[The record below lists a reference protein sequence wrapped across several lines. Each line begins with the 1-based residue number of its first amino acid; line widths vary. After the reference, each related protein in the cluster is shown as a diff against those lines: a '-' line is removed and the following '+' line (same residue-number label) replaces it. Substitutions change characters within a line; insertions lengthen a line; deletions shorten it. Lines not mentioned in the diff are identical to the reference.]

1 MKKKKKKKYVK
12 PKITRIKLDAET
24 AVLMACKVAGGSAE
38 GPRNINCRGGSGG
51 YCMTQGS

>member
-1 MKKKKKKKYVK
+1 MKKKKYVK

-24 AVLMACKVAGGSAE
+24 AVLMACKDAGGVG
-38 GPRNINCRGGSGG
+38 GPHNKNCRGGGGG

>member
-24 AVLMACKVAGGSAE
+24 AVLMACKVHRGSVV
-38 GPRNINCRGGSGG
+38 GPNNINCGGGSGG
-51 YCMTQGS
+51 ACQTQGS